1 MGKPMIEMKRVTVE
15 HHFHLFEI
23 NGFFSL
29 TLKKMIF
36 VKM

>member
-1 MGKPMIEMKRVTVE
+1 MGNPIMEMKIETVE

-29 TLKKMIF
+29 TLKKINFKRM
-36 VKM
+36 